1 MRYTSK
7 SETDAYIKEYKKS
20 IVLEKWMSTLEDE
33 NKEKNTKNKSTPY
46 GIYIFFVKF

>member
-7 SETDAYIKEYKKS
+7 SETDAYIKEDKKS
-20 IVLEKWMSTLEDE
+20 IVLEEWISTLEDE
-33 NKEKNTKNKSTPY
+33 NQEKDTKNKSTSY